1 MKTRLAAG
9 LVALLA
15 LTAVPPASADRLG
28 DLRAMLQ
35 KLQGDPQPIRAQIAV
50 RNVNSS
56 TDDGDSHE
64 TVEEGQIAAEY
75 GGAQGLRMS
84 WTPQQ
89 IRDARQAERQKTANP
104 DAPSQKG
111 GALSLLDA
119 REVANLLDAAEPL
132 QLELDGAKL
141 LEDKVEPRSGRP
153 TRVLVL
159 QPRDGLRSSERKM
172 LKGRE
177 AVLKLWLDESG
188 VPVAL
193 DHTEK
198 LKFTKFLIN
207 FSVSV
212 HESRTFSRVGNRLV
226 VTGLN
231 AESSGSGLGQSGKS
245 RKAVRVAVGA

>member
-1 MKTRLAAG
+1 MKTRLT
-9 LVALLA
+9 LCCVALFGLA
-15 LTAVPPASADRLG
+15 AAPPAAADRLG
-28 DLRAMLQ
+28 DLRAALQ
-35 KLQGDPQPIRAQIAV
+35 KLQGDPQAIRAQIAV

-56 TDDGDSHE
+56 SGDDDDHE

-89 IRDARQAERQKTANP
+89 VRDARQAERQKAANP

-111 GALSLLDA
+111 GALSLLEA
-119 REVANLLDAAEPL
+119 REVADLLDAAEPL
-132 QLELDGAKL
+132 QLEIDGAKL
-141 LEDKVEPRSGRP
+141 LEDKVEPRNGRS

-159 QPRDGLRSSERKM
+159 QPRDGLRSAERKM
-172 LKGRE
+172 LKHRE
-177 AVLKLWLDESG
+177 AVIKLWLDESG

-198 LKFTKFLIN
+198 LKFTKLLIN

-226 VTGLN
+226 VTALN
-231 AESSGSGLGQSGKS
+231 AESSGAGLGQSGKS
-245 RKAVRVAVGA
+245 RKAVRVAVAP